1 MPGIREHSN
10 SHFVHRNPKSVA
22 HPEPLYG
29 SPNSESAKFRLL
41 QEQIE
46 LAEEEL
52 ALLKKQKGDALQ
64 SHNISR
70 HQI

>member
-1 MPGIREHSN
+1 
-10 SHFVHRNPKSVA
+10 VA